1 MLVLR
6 EASGEDRPDMNR
18 NGKALADF
26 VDALQASGRYT
37 FRREEARDELGGS
50 EPAFRAA
57 VRRLVEKRR
66 LAVPRRGF
74 FVVVPVEHRS
84 AGVPPAPWFIDD
96 LMAYLERPYYVGLLS
111 AAALHGSAHQQ
122 PQEFQVV
129 VGEPLRPSRVGRTRI
144 RFVTKRNLAVT
155 PVADIQTET
164 GSMKVSTPEATALD
178 LVMYCRLAG
187 HLGNVAT
194 VLAEISEKLGG
205 EELRRA
211 AEAGA
216 EMPSVQRLGHLLDLV
231 GAEVL
236 AEPLAALVVETKPRL
251 VPLRPDRP
259 RGRSRTDPRWRLVVN
274 EKVAVDV

>member
-1 MLVLR
+1 MQ
-6 EASGEDRPDMNR
+6 EDRPEMSR

-26 VDALQASGRYT
+26 VDALQASGRYS
-37 FRREEARDELGGS
+37 FRREEARRELGGS

-57 VRRLVEKRR
+57 ARRLVERRR

-74 FVVVPVEHRS
+74 FVVVPVEHRG
-84 AGVPPAPWFIDD
+84 AGSPPASWFVDD
-96 LMAYLERPYYVGLLS
+96 LMAHLGRPYYVGLLS
-111 AAALHGSAHQQ
+111 AAALHGAAHEQ

-144 RFVTKRNLAVT
+144 RFVTKRKLAAT
-155 PVADIQTET
+155 PVTSVRTET

-178 LVMYCRLAG
+178 LVAYCRLAG

-194 VLAEISEKLGG
+194 VLAELSEKLDAG
-205 EELRRA
+205 ELRRA

-231 GAEVL
+231 GEETL
-236 AEPLAALVVETKPRL
+236 AESLARLVAEMKPRP

-259 RGRSRTDPRWRLVVN
+259 RGRGNADPRWRIFVN

>member
-1 MLVLR
+1 MQ
-6 EASGEDRPDMNR
+6 EDWPEMNR
-18 NGKALADF
+18 NGKALSEF

-37 FRREEARDELGGS
+37 FRREEARHDLGGS

-57 VRRLVEKRR
+57 ARRLVEKRR
-66 LAVPRRGF
+66 LAMPRRGF

-84 AGVPPAPWFIDD
+84 AGAPPASWFIDD
-96 LMAYLERPYYVGLLS
+96 LMVYMERPYYVGLLS
-111 AAALHGSAHQQ
+111 AAALHGAAHQQ

-144 RFVTKRNLAVT
+144 RFVTKRGLAAT
-155 PVADIQTET
+155 PVADVRTET

-178 LVMYCRLAG
+178 LVTYSSLAG

-194 VLAEISEKLGG
+194 VLAELREKLDA
-205 EELRRA
+205 EELRKA

-231 GAEVL
+231 GAQAL
-236 AEPLAALVVETKPRL
+236 AEPLARLVAESKPRL
-251 VPLRPDRP
+251 VPLRPDKP
-259 RGRSRTDPRWRLVVN
+259 KGHGKAGPRWRLVVN
-274 EKVAVDV
+274 EKVAVDG